1 MYGNL
6 CHIGRQW
13 VSGQNEL
20 TFYYFFCIKGV
31 AQLALQEPNFI
42 SQFNFSL
49 FLPDILA
56 NKALGERA
64 RPCSFFSNL
73 IYLSHL
79 SRPFAYDLVFLF
91 FSFAYDLFFVYVITQ
106 DK

>member
-1 MYGNL
+1 M
-6 CHIGRQW
+6 
-13 VSGQNEL
+13 SGQNEL

-42 SQFNFSL
+42 SQFIFSL
-49 FLPDILA
+49 VLPDILA
-56 NKALGERA
+56 NKALGESA

-73 IYLSHL
+73 MYLSHL
-79 SRPFAYDLVFLF
+79 SQPFTYDLAIF
-91 FSFAYDLFFVYVITQ
+91 FFNFAYDLFFVCVITQ